1 MGFFGKIKQML
12 GIGTVSVK
20 ISAAPTFN
28 TSDAE
33 IKGSITITGKSDQL
47 IESVK
52 VEFEEDFTTGT
63 GDNATT
69 KKYNLGSVK
78 MNGFSIKKDEVKTV
92 EFALPFSY
100 AKSASESMAEKGGV
114 MGGIGKVSG
123 FMKGEKS
130 KFKLVAIVDVKGATF
145 DPNDIM
151 ELKKAKA

>member
-20 ISAAPTFN
+20 ISAAPTFS
-28 TSDAE
+28 TSDSE
-33 IKGSITITGKSDQL
+33 IKGTVVVTGKSEQI

-52 VEFEEDFTTGT
+52 IEFEEDFTTGS

-69 KKYNLGSVK
+69 KKFELGSVK
-78 MNGFSIKKDEVKTV
+78 LAGFAIKKDEVKNV
-92 EFALPFSY
+92 EFTLPFSY
-100 AKSASESMAEKGGV
+100 TKSASESMADKGGV
-114 MGGIGKVSG
+114 IGGIGKVSG

-130 KFKLVAIVDVKGATF
+130 KFNLVATVDVKGATF
-145 DPNDIM
+145 DPNDIL